1 MNFWHIMGLYCCFK
15 ENLFSH
21 NHYAVRVLVNLRV
34 SKSSP
39 YIVSTFLTANDDTS
53 VIVLLYVTENRLT
66 YSIVE
71 GNENGAF
78 EVASDVGEI
87 KVRGELDYEEVRGNS
102 TMPTDSSLSS

>member
-1 MNFWHIMGLYCCFK
+1 M
-15 ENLFSH
+15 
-21 NHYAVRVLVNLRV
+21 
-34 SKSSP
+34 
-39 YIVSTFLTANDDTS
+39 
-53 VIVLLYVTENRLT
+53 IVLLYVTENRLT